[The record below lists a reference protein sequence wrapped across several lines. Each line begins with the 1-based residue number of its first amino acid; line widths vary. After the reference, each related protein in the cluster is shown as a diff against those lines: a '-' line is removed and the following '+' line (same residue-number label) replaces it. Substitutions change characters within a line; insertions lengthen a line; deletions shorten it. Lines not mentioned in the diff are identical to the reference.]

1 MKYLIRTTEVYRADN
16 EDEAKAVIEDAKR
29 TSTVIKYNSTYKCK
43 KQKGEVIDEW
53 YRVEITKEWDD
64 EKEPCGSTKVHY
76 GVASA
81 WEDCE
86 NEG

>member
-16 EDEAKAVIEDAKR
+16 EDEAKAVIEEAKR

-53 YRVEITKEWDD
+53 YRVEITKEWTD
-64 EKEPCGSTKVHY
+64 EKEPDSSIKVIY
-76 GVASA
+76 KVESGFDSND
-81 WEDCE
+81 E
-86 NEG
+86 

>member
-16 EDEAKAVIEDAKR
+16 EEEAKAVIEEAKK
-29 TSTVIKYNSTYKCK
+29 TSTVIKYNSTYRCK
-43 KQKGEVIDEW
+43 KQKGEIIDEW

-64 EKEPCGSTKVHY
+64 EKEPCGSTKVSY
-76 GVASA
+76 SIPCGWDEA
-81 WEDCE
+81 